1 MTYRITNTTTF
12 TKNLGEYTLEGYIA
26 TINYQDISLLYPEL
40 SESAWETVKTEILEY
55 ISLPLLTVGE
65 VSGLISYTED
75 LSADHGIITLEFATE
90 ADYLSYV
97 EAQVAKGPVH
107 GIMVDFGPFTE
118 QTFDF
123 TLTENI
129 FYNNQTLE
137 IGRYLNIQYAIH
149 RGAIK
154 KCIHEMI

>member
-26 TINYQDISLLYPEL
+26 KINYQNVSLLYPEL

-55 ISLPLLTVGE
+55 ISLPLLTVGG

-75 LSADHGIITLEFATE
+75 LGADHGTITLEFATE

-107 GIMVDFGPFTE
+107 GILIDFSPFAE

-123 TLTENI
+123 TLPNI

-137 IGRYLNIQYAIH
+137 IGRYLNIQYAID